1 LITRV
6 SKIIHRQNKRI
17 ATLVTDKLK
26 ATDWDNKTEV
36 RNLVGWINGIT
47 IPERDITVKQEL
59 VKIRQEVQ
67 KIVNG

>member
-1 LITRV
+1 MITRV